1 MKLPAVLA
9 DRIDQSWCAYRAP
22 FGEGSMMRNRRYWIV
37 LCFLLWTFLWIVLL
51 GGWSRAWAEQKPALA
66 IVPFFA
72 ERIEDPAKGAVCP
85 ICGGVYGR
93 GNLAPGARDTMT
105 RLLQQK
111 MDPSGAFRVIPSERV
126 EEVLSKVEKASLKE
140 KPAQAALGIGKELG
154 ADFVMIGFVFRF
166 EERVGSTMGVEKPAS
181 VGFDIHLLRL
191 RDGKVVWTGKFDETQ
206 RPLSEDMRKI
216 GSFLR
221 RGAIWVTAQELASDG
236 MSEMLKKLPEPAE
249 LEK

>member
-1 MKLPAVLA
+1 
-9 DRIDQSWCAYRAP
+9 
-22 FGEGSMMRNRRYWIV
+22 MMRNHRCWIV
-37 LCFLLWTFLWIVLL
+37 LCFLLWIFLWTVVLS
-51 GGWSRAWAEQKPALA
+51 GWSRAWAEQKPALA
-66 IVPFFA
+66 IVPFFG
-72 ERIEDPAKGAVCP
+72 ERIEDPARGAVCP
-85 ICGGVYGR
+85 VCGGVYGR
-93 GNLAPGARDTMT
+93 GNIPPGARDTLT

-111 MDPSGAFRVIPSERV
+111 VDASNSFRVIPSEKV
-126 EEVLSKVEKASLKE
+126 EEALSKVEKPTLE
-140 KPAQAALGIGKELG
+140 EQPAQAALGIGKKLG

-191 RDGKVVWTGKFDETQ
+191 RDGKGVWTGKFDETQ

-221 RGAIWVTAQELASDG
+221 RGAVWVTAQELASDG
-236 MSEMLKKLPEPAE
+236 MSEMLKKLPGPAE